1 MQKEYLLD
9 TLPTDF
15 CFTADYPV
23 HIICRVREY
32 LQGQTKSTGPEW
44 LRHHLGVPSGVFLF
58 LFFYVIKLE
67 WRAVLKLNKDLWP
80 LVHKCS
86 HTHGTIK
93 ALSSEGSWKRIWLE
107 FKTAGNQEK
116 KSPIRVRDHPS
127 DEGGDLWASREGWAP
142 WRDTSPGIGEPA
154 IHMLPLKTQ
163 RQKQSFPLWCNARG
177 CDGQSR
183 PPTVCVKV
191 WMWPLK
197 RNTHVVS
204 CYWPLF

>member
-23 HIICRVREY
+23 HIICRVIKY

-44 LRHHLGVPSGVFLF
+44 LRHHLGVPSGV

-116 KSPIRVRDHPS
+116 KVQSGFGIIRVMKEEIYGPRGRDGHR
-127 DEGGDLWASREGWAP
+127 GGTQAPGSEDLPFTCCHWKHSGRNKVFHCDVTRVVVTASRGHQL
-142 WRDTSPGIGEPA
+142 S
-154 IHMLPLKTQ
+154 
-163 RQKQSFPLWCNARG
+163 LWGFECG
-177 CDGQSR
+177 
-183 PPTVCVKV
+183 
-191 WMWPLK
+191 
-197 RNTHVVS
+197 H
-204 CYWPLF
+204 